1 VSWLPHFHDYGK
13 IGSILLPVFAG
24 AHCVLMAPATFVRRP
39 VRWLRAISQYRG
51 THTGAPNFAYDLCV
65 EGTTEEQR
73 AGLDLS
79 SLVTAGNGAEPV
91 QLDTQQR
98 FQRMFAEHGLRPGV
112 LCPSY
117 GLAEATLKVTNK
129 MPDEPLTWGTFGP
142 ATPGSPVVD
151 LPADKVVRPLVS
163 CGTTVADTRV
173 AVVHPHTRQRLP
185 DGHAGEVWVTGPI
198 VSRGYWGRPQESND
212 VFRARV
218 LDEGSD
224 PHLRTGDLGFIR
236 DGQLYICGRI
246 KDVVI
251 VNGVNHYPQDIERTV
266 EDSHPAVRRGHT
278 AAFGV
283 AEGARESVV
292 VVAECA
298 RRDESAPADVA
309 LAIRQAVWRIHDLAV
324 TVVVAET
331 GTVPMTT
338 SGKIQRTRCKADF
351 LEGRLVV
358 RARKDAGA
366 VDAGPAR
373 SGAETPGPAAQ
384 PAFTS
389 ALQSL
394 HENCRTHIEHWIAG
408 KAGGATSGVDAREP
422 LSAHGLSS
430 VDMLEL
436 HQTLEDWTGLRLPPE
451 LMWESES
458 IDELATLVVAR
469 LTTPAADLT
478 AGAGR

>member
-1 VSWLPHFHDYGK
+1 
-13 IGSILLPVFAG
+13 
-24 AHCVLMAPATFVRRP
+24 
-39 VRWLRAISQYRG
+39 
-51 THTGAPNFAYDLCV
+51 
-65 EGTTEEQR
+65 
-73 AGLDLS
+73 
-79 SLVTAGNGAEPV
+79 
-91 QLDTQQR
+91 
-98 FQRMFAEHGLRPGV
+98 
-112 LCPSY
+112 
-117 GLAEATLKVTNK
+117 
-129 MPDEPLTWGTFGP
+129 
-142 ATPGSPVVD
+142 
-151 LPADKVVRPLVS
+151 VRPLVS

-173 AVVHPHTRQRLP
+173 AIVHPQTRQRLA

-198 VSRGYWGRPQESND
+198 VSHGYWGRPQESDD

-224 PHLRTGDLGFIR
+224 PHLRTGDLGFIH

-283 AEGARESVV
+283 TEGARESVV

-298 RRDESAPADVA
+298 RRDESSPADVA
-309 LAIRQAVWRIHDLAV
+309 LAVRQAVWRIHDLAA

-331 GTVPMTT
+331 GTVPVTT
-338 SGKIQRTRCKADF
+338 SGKIQRARCKADF
-351 LEGRLVV
+351 QEGRLVV

-366 VDAGPAR
+366 LDAGAVNAGAVNAGAVDAGPVR
-373 SGAETPGPAAQ
+373 SGAETPGATAQ

-394 HENCRTHIEHWIAG
+394 HENCRTHIAHWIAG
-408 KAGGATSGVDAREP
+408 KAGGGTGSIDAREP
-422 LSAHGLSS
+422 LSAHGFSS

-451 LMWESES
+451 WMWESES
-458 IDELATLVVAR
+458 IDELTTLVVAR
-469 LTTPAADLT
+469 LTTPAADFT